1 MKIRYIG
8 GNDSIE
14 IYGIVFEGTKPVDV
28 PDDLVAGYLKKLKLT
43 IMAVDKLK
51 NNPEF
56 EEVAEP
62 KETEITRADIMG
74 QLSERGVQFNKNSN
88 KDVLLG
94 LLNGND
100 DGS

>member
-1 MKIRYIG
+1 MKLKYTG
-8 GNDSIE
+8 YNDQIKL
-14 IYGIVFEGTKPVDV
+14 YGIVFKNDETADV
-28 PDDLVAGYLKKLKLT
+28 PNDLVAGSVKLKGERVT

-56 EEVAEP
+56 EEVSE
-62 KETEITRADIMG
+62 ESEITRNEIMA
-74 QLSERGVQFNKNSN
+74 QLSEKNIQFNKNSN

-100 DGS
+100 DGG